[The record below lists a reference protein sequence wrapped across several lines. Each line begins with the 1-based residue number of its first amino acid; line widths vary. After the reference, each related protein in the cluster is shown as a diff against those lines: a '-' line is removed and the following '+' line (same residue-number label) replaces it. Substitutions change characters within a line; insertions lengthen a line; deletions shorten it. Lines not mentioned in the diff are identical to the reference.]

1 MQEVTTTTAGLEQRE
16 DFAVAG
22 LGALLFRW
30 KQEHNSILPTIGLL
44 SELMQ
49 ALNETA
55 KEAYEME
62 GTDVEKLV
70 RVRSA
75 VCKRIMEE
83 IEANDASE
91 TPE

>member
-1 MQEVTTTTAGLEQRE
+1 MQEGTTATAELEQQE
-16 DFAVAG
+16 DYAIAG

-30 KQEHNSILPTIGLL
+30 KQEHNSILPAIGLL

-62 GTDVEKLV
+62 GTDVEKLA

-75 VCKRIMEE
+75 VCKRIVDEMG
-83 IEANDASE
+83 ANEDPDS
-91 TPE
+91 PE

>member
-1 MQEVTTTTAGLEQRE
+1 MQEVTTPIAELEQRE
-16 DFAVAG
+16 DYAVAG

-30 KQEHNSILPTIGLL
+30 KKEHNSILPTIGLL

-55 KEAYEME
+55 KEAYETE
-62 GTDVEKLV
+62 GTDAEKLE

-75 VCKRIMEE
+75 VCKRIVEE
-83 IEANDASE
+83 MEANDDPE

>member
-1 MQEVTTTTAGLEQRE
+1 MQEVTPATTELEQHE
-16 DFAVAG
+16 DYAIAG

-30 KQEHNSILPTIGLL
+30 KQEHNSILPAIGLL

-55 KEAYEME
+55 KEAYEQE
-62 GTDVEKLV
+62 GTDVEKLA

-75 VCKRIMEE
+75 VCTRIVEE
-83 IEANDASE
+83 IKANED
-91 TPE
+91 PESPE

>member
-1 MQEVTTTTAGLEQRE
+1 MQEVITPTAELEQQE
-16 DFAVAG
+16 DYAVAG

-30 KQEHNSILPTIGLL
+30 KKEHNSILPAIGLL

-55 KEAYEME
+55 KDAYEKE
-62 GTDVEKLV
+62 GTDLEKLA

-75 VCKRIMEE
+75 VCKRIVDE
-83 IEANDASE
+83 IGANDDPDS
-91 TPE
+91 PE